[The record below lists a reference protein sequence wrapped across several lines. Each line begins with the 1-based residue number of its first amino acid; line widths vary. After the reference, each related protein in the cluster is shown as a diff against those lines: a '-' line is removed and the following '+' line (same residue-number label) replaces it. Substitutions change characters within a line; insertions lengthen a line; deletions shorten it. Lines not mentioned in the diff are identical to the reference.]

1 MNDDNFLM
9 QHYLLKKIYES
20 LHDTYNSINEYQLF
34 DNSNL
39 DNIVNYENYNL
50 LISIINFSNVINND
64 LIKLKN
70 NEITIDNSK
79 RKRNG

>member
-1 MNDDNFLM
+1 MNNEDLM
-9 QHYLLKKIYES
+9 QHYLLRKIYEN
-20 LHDTYNSINEYQLF
+20 LNDTYNSINEYQLF
-34 DNSNL
+34 DNSKLN
-39 DNIVNYENYNL
+39 DVQNFENYNL

>member
-50 LISIINFSNVINND
+50 LISIINFSDVIAQD
-64 LIKLKN
+64 LKKFKTI
-70 NEITIDNSK
+70 EISMDNIK
-79 RKRNG
+79 RKRDE

>member
-1 MNDDNFLM
+1 MNNEDLM

-20 LHDTYNSINEYQLF
+20 LHDTYDSINEYQLF

-50 LISIINFSNVINND
+50 LISIINFSNF
-64 LIKLKN
+64 
-70 NEITIDNSK
+70 DNSRFK
-79 RKRNG
+79 QI

>member
-9 QHYLLKKIYES
+9 QHYLLRKIYEN
-20 LHDTYNSINEYQLF
+20 LNDTYNSINEYQLF
-34 DNSNL
+34 DNSNI